1 MTFLAHGIPLAPR
14 RKKRMWRL
22 PYRDWVDDTLYRT
35 GDHVSFGPT
44 FGLMR
49 RSKATCSITSSA
61 RESSD
66 GGASD
71 VCLSPHSDSGG
82 QKVTATSM
90 SKVRLSRLWPT

>member
-35 GDHVSFGPT
+35 GDHVSFAPT

-71 VCLSPHSDSGG
+71 VCLSPHRD
-82 QKVTATSM
+82 VEP
-90 SKVRLSRLWPT
+90 SRAAAKT